1 VLGDFDRVVHLG
13 AATSMPPCNTGA
25 SHRSSGV
32 SKAAGVIL
40 ADVSKLG
47 ETLRQRRIG
56 QKLTLEQL
64 SAKSGVSRAAISK
77 IERGDS
83 GATTPVLGKLAEA
96 LDLSISQLLGGQ
108 RSEPVL
114 RISRD
119 RQPVFVEEAS
129 GFERRSLSPMY
140 LGRGIDFVLNRLPPK
155 AKTGPF
161 PSHRQ
166 GVEEHLYV
174 MKGRLKVTLD
184 GEEHILESG
193 DFLFYRGDLSHTFE
207 NMAASTC
214 EYFIVIDSTR
224 LR

>member
-1 VLGDFDRVVHLG
+1 M
-13 AATSMPPCNTGA
+13 AEPT
-25 SHRSSGV
+25 
-32 SKAAGVIL
+32 
-40 ADVSKLG
+40 KLG
-47 ETLRQRRIG
+47 EALKRRRLE

-64 SAKSGVSRAAISK
+64 SARSGVSRAAISK

-83 GATTPVLGKLAEA
+83 SASTPALGKLAEA
-96 LDLSISQLLGGQ
+96 LDLSISQLLGGP

-114 RISRD
+114 HIPRD
-119 RQPVFVEEAS
+119 RQPVFTEES
-129 GFERRSLSPMY
+129 TGFERRSLSPMY

-161 PSHRQ
+161 PSHRR

-174 MKGRLKVTLD
+174 TKGRLKVTLNGD
-184 GEEHILESG
+184 EHIVEAG
-193 DFLFYRGDLSHTFE
+193 DFLFYKGNLSHTFE
-207 NMAASTC
+207 NLANTIC

>member
-1 VLGDFDRVVHLG
+1 MTRATKLGDAL
-13 AATSMPPCNTGA
+13 
-25 SHRSSGV
+25 
-32 SKAAGVIL
+32 K
-40 ADVSKLG
+40 
-47 ETLRQRRIG
+47 RRRLERN
-56 QKLTLEQL
+56 LTLEQL
-64 SAKSGVSRAAISK
+64 SARSGVSRAAISK

-83 GATTPVLGKLAEA
+83 GASTPVLGKLAEA
-96 LDLSISQLLGGQ
+96 LDLSISQLLGGP

-114 RISRD
+114 HIPRD
-119 RQPVFVEEAS
+119 KQPVFVEEAT

-161 PSHRQ
+161 PSHRE

-174 MKGRLKVTLD
+174 TKGRLKVTLAD
-184 GEEHILESG
+184 DEYVLEAG
-193 DFLFYRGDLSHTFE
+193 DFLFYRGDLNHTFE
-207 NMAASTC
+207 NLANTVC